1 MMIKLEYM
9 YESLPFAYVH
19 ELQILYAIPIQHTK
33 HSVSGME
40 HSPNYKV
47 LCWTALHFS
56 YSFLDFCTGPFCNAP
71 SHQMNGY
78 FIIDK

>member
-47 LCWTALHFS
+47 LYWTALHFILFS
-56 YSFLDFCTGPFCNAP
+56 TSVPALFAT
-71 SHQMNGY
+71 HQAT
-78 FIIDK
+78 K